1 MKKFYLSIIT
11 LMGLTLGSKAQLTCP
26 PVAFQYQFTAPTIH
40 CVVNVG
46 GFTVGQTDLVMQ
58 LVAANGAFIPEYGST
73 TDFEVPVNPASGS
86 ASFFFDCSGPGVH
99 HILIKRVVAGVEVE
113 SCQITNIIA
122 PAPMPMKLT
131 SFTGRLE
138 TETSADLSWT
148 SAIEFDSYQYQVERS
163 VDGKNYVK
171 VGTINAAG
179 ASNEIIKYNF
189 KDVLPGSGAYY
200 YRLKQVDIDGKFE
213 YSKSVYVNSKKG
225 SGIVTSVFPNPF
237 KNEIQL
243 VGATS
248 ADLNTAGAVQLY
260 SLAGQRINFRVVGA
274 NAISISDNAPKGI
287 YILKFKTGTMS
298 QQFKLVKE

>member
-1 MKKFYLSIIT
+1 MKKFYLSIIA
-11 LMGLTLGSKAQLTCP
+11 LAGLTLGTKAQLTCP
-26 PVAFQYQFTAPTIH
+26 SVAFQYQFTSPTVYCAI
-40 CVVNVG
+40 NVG
-46 GFTVGQTDLVMQ
+46 GFSGQSNLLISLLT
-58 LVAANGAFIPEYGST
+58 ANGQLIPEYGT
-73 TDFEVPVNPASGS
+73 TNDYEVAVNPVSGT
-86 ASFFFDCSGPGVH
+86 ASFFYDCSGPGVKA
-99 HILIKRVVAGVEVE
+99 ILVKRVVAGVKIED
-113 SCQITNIIA
+113 CQITNIIQA
-122 PAPMPMKLT
+122 APMPMKLT

-138 TETSADLSWT
+138 TETSADLTWT

-163 VDGKNYVK
+163 ADGKNYVK

-179 ASNEIIKYNF
+179 ASNELIKYQF

-237 KNEIQL
+237 KNDIQL

-248 ADLNTAGAVQLY
+248 ADLNTPGAVQVY
-260 SLAGQRINFRVVGA
+260 TLAGQRMNFRIVGA
-274 NAISISDNAPKGI
+274 NAISIAENAPKGI
-287 YILKFKTGTMS
+287 YILKIKNGSTS